1 MLTSVDRTSQVD
13 VLTHIRNASAETG
26 TDFDYLVRTAMRE
39 SSLNPEASASTSSA
53 RGLFQ
58 FIEQTW
64 LAMVKNHG
72 AEHGLSD
79 YADAITKKANG
90 RYVVADP
97 AVREEIL
104 ALRTDP
110 AIASVMAAELTAES
124 RNFLEGRLNRE
135 VTGAELY
142 IAHFLGPQ
150 GAANLIE
157 AAAKGEPDASKLFPA
172 AADANRSIF
181 FNRDGSARSAADVY
195 ANLVAKHDATAPVDL
210 PPALASRFAA
220 LSGEGAPQPI
230 LDKALQVM
238 QMRPLD
244 GLQVTDPA
252 DGKVGRAYQPA
263 YSDWAASDRVFQAPA
278 DQPMLITPFVAHL
291 LATLDPLGEL
301 DPDLASARSERQ
313 QERRRNEAA
322 V

>member
-1 MLTSVDRTSQVD
+1 MLTPVDRTAQVD

-72 AEHGLSD
+72 AEHGLSS
-79 YADAITKKANG
+79 YADAITQKGNG

-104 ALRTDP
+104 ALRNDP

-124 RNFLEGRLNRE
+124 RNFLESRLSRE

-150 GAANLIE
+150 GAAKLIE
-157 AAAKGEPDASKLFPA
+157 AASGGEPDASKLFPA
-172 AADANRSIF
+172 AANANQSIF
-181 FNRDGSARSAADVY
+181 FNRDGSVRSAAEVY
-195 ANLVAKHDATAPVDL
+195 ANLVAKHDATVPLNL
-210 PPALASRFAA
+210 PPELATRFAA

-230 LDKALQVM
+230 LDKALHVL

-244 GLQVTDPA
+244 GLQAA
-252 DGKVGRAYQPA
+252 DEAEVKAGRAYPA
-263 YSDWAASDRVFQAPA
+263 TYSDWSAGERIFQPPA

-291 LATLDPLGEL
+291 LATLDPLGQL

-313 QERRRNEAA
+313 QERRKAAAA